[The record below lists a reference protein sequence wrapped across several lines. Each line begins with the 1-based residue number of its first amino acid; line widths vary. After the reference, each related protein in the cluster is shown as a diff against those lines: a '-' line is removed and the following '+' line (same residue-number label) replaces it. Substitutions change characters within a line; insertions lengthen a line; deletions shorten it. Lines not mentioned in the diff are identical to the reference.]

1 MIHQIEMSRAEQ
13 ARSDRGQDSDQRA
26 ASIDA
31 GANHLTDGALG
42 GFQGAAEAEQHRDP
56 GREGRST
63 PEHDDQILEQQTSMP
78 SEQRARHPD
87 DRSAERKP
95 PLDAELARSDP
106 PQQHVPRLRQIELEL
121 EERQDRDRDDRER

>member
-1 MIHQIEMSRAEQ
+1 MIDQIELGRAEQ
-13 ARSDRGQDSDQRA
+13 APRDRGQDGDQEA
-26 ASIDA
+26 PSVDPS
-31 GANHLTDGALG
+31 ANRRTDGAPG

-56 GREGRST
+56 GREGPPT
-63 PEHDDQILEQQTSMP
+63 PEHDDEIIEQQLAVP
-78 SEQRARHPD
+78 SEQRTRYPD

-95 PLDAELARSDP
+95 ALDAELARSDP